1 MQVSANTPKSG
12 TGGSIPSGL
21 PDAAQYTG
29 KPNFLAISEAI
40 VCSTSQKLNLKNI
53 EKVKSNSL
61 SNVQLRK
68 LRSSRKAFHRVRW
81 YSNDKKSPTLAYSGL
96 ILRPPVHF
104 KDPNLVATYSWALTP
119 TVFPKALS

>member
-53 EKVKSNSL
+53 VKVKGNSL
-61 SNVQLRK
+61 SN
-68 LRSSRKAFHRVRW
+68 AHRRCCGLLEMLSIW

-96 ILRPPVHF
+96 ILGPPVHF
-104 KDPNLVATYSWALTP
+104 KDPNLVATYS
-119 TVFPKALS
+119 